1 MKTDLEKYF
10 NSVGEKGSI
19 DRLQAIADANLGER
33 SEAAQRAVNKR
44 IERQMSGAEKV
55 VVQKNIIIWR

>member
-33 SEAAQRAVNKR
+33 SEAAQRAINKR

-55 VVQKNIIIWR
+55 VV

>member
-19 DRLQAIADANLGER
+19 DRLQAIADVNLGER
-33 SEAAQRAVNKR
+33 SEAAQRAINKR

-55 VVQKNIIIWR
+55 VVQTNTFIWR